1 MYLKKSVFMQKVE
14 AKRIED
20 IIKTILES
28 FLFILGV
35 LVWLAVYVALS
46 I

>member
-14 AKRIED
+14 QKRID
-20 IIKTILES
+20 NIIKTALES
-28 FLFILGV
+28 ILFILGV

>member
-1 MYLKKSVFMQKVE
+1 MYQLEKSVFMQKVE
-14 AKRIED
+14 QKRIEN
-20 IIKTILES
+20 IISNSLAFT
-28 FLFILGV
+28 FGV